1 MDLHELLHKASIL
14 PRKPGCYRML
24 TRNNQV
30 IYVGKAKD
38 LKSRV
43 SSYFNKSLKNAKTE
57 MLVTHIL
64 DFEFMTTSTEAEA
77 LVLEN
82 NLIKKHSPK
91 YNIRLKDDKS
101 YPYLV
106 VDTKEPYPRLQYL
119 RKIKKDKTR
128 LIFGP
133 FPTGSQIGVI
143 IKLLTK
149 LFKLR
154 DCSLSEFK
162 KRKEPCLLYQL
173 EQCSAPCVKKISDED
188 YQKDLNLALAL
199 FQGHPKKTLKS
210 LAERME
216 KSAEQ
221 ESFEQAAM
229 YRDAIRMIE
238 EFLAHK
244 TQQKNAEHHYA
255 EINRDVIAVYQ
266 GEQEIDISLYMMRNG
281 LLLGHKNFH
290 FSLADCEQDLN
301 SEILRFIM
309 QYYSLTHDLLPDSIC
324 VDWDSDM
331 KELFASALEEMT
343 KKTIKVV
350 APDKHFK
357 SLFELSHDQAK
368 EEQRVRLN
376 GDRSTHAGLE
386 KLKDLLNLKER
397 PVVLECFDVAVFQG
411 SSPTASQI
419 VFHDGKPD
427 KKAYRHYTLEERP
440 EGNNDFAMMREML
453 HRRLKKG
460 NLPDV
465 FIVDGGTGQVN
476 AFLAVLQEHD
486 LQVPVA
492 GIAKAKNLK
501 HKKTEERLIIP
512 GRANPYLLA
521 NSRSLFQIVVQ
532 MRDEAHRFAR
542 KLHHLHES
550 KRIIK

>member
-1 MDLHELLHKASIL
+1 MDLHELLHRASTL
-14 PRKPGCYRML
+14 PKKPGCYSML
-24 TRNNQV
+24 NRNNQV
-30 IYVGKAKD
+30 IYVGKAKE

-43 SSYFNKSLKNAKTE
+43 TSYFNQSAKNAKTGI
-57 MLVTHIL
+57 LITHIF
-64 DFEFMTTSTEAEA
+64 DFEFMTTMTEAEA

-106 VDTKEPYPRLQYL
+106 VDKHEPFPRLQYL
-119 RKIKKDKTR
+119 RKIKKDRTR

-154 DCSLSEFK
+154 DCGLAEFK

-188 YQKDLNLALAL
+188 YQKNLNLALAL
-199 FQGHPKKTLKS
+199 FQGHPKKTLNY
-210 LAERME
+210 LNQEME
-216 KSAEQ
+216 KSAEI
-221 ESFEQAAM
+221 ESFEKAAM
-229 YRDAIRMIE
+229 YRDAIKMIE
-238 EFLAHK
+238 AFLQHA
-244 TQQKNAEHHYA
+244 TQQKNAEHHYG
-255 EINRDVIAVYQ
+255 EINRDVIAIYQ
-266 GEQEIDISLYMMRNG
+266 GETEVDISLYMMRNG

-290 FSLADCEQDLN
+290 FALIDCEQDLN
-301 SEILRFIM
+301 SEILRFIL
-309 QYYSLTHDLLPDSIC
+309 QYYGLTHDLLPDSIC
-324 VDWDSDM
+324 VDWDHEM
-331 KELFASALEEMT
+331 KDLFEKALEGMT
-343 KKTIKVV
+343 QKNIKITS
-350 APDKHFK
+350 PDKHFK
-357 SLFELSHDQAK
+357 PLFELTLDQAK

-376 GDRSTHAGLE
+376 GERSVYAGLE
-386 KLKDLLNLKER
+386 TLRELLNLKER
-397 PVVLECFDVAVFQG
+397 PVVLECFDVAIFQG

-453 HRRLKKG
+453 QRRLKKD

-465 FIVDGGTGQVN
+465 FIVDGGIGQVN
-476 AFLAVLQEHD
+476 AFLAVLSEHN
-486 LQVPVA
+486 LQVPVV

-501 HKKTEERLIIP
+501 HKKTEERLMIP

-521 NSRSLFQIVVQ
+521 NSRSLFQIMVQ

-542 KLHHLHES
+542 RLHHKHENQ
-550 KRIIK
+550 RIIK